1 MEREGEEK
9 KKGQATVET
18 GGRERIAS
26 FARGGGQAK
35 LESKMG
41 RAATDGFEKG
51 SRRDRARHYH
61 FRALRHATDM
71 KQPVFFS
78 LWLRQ
83 HYCTSFQRVR
93 IILPATIKQRA
104 PSIAWAQVGMDC
116 VPTLEA

>member
-1 MEREGEEK
+1 
-9 KKGQATVET
+9 
-18 GGRERIAS
+18 
-26 FARGGGQAK
+26 
-35 LESKMG
+35 MG
-41 RAATDGFEKG
+41 RAAADGFEKG

-61 FRALRHATDM
+61 FRALRYATDM
-71 KQPVFFS
+71 KQPFFS

>member
-1 MEREGEEK
+1 
-9 KKGQATVET
+9 
-18 GGRERIAS
+18 
-26 FARGGGQAK
+26 
-35 LESKMG
+35 
-41 RAATDGFEKG
+41 
-51 SRRDRARHYH
+51 
-61 FRALRHATDM
+61 M